1 MPALS
6 IGECIR
12 FGWET
17 FTKRPGILIGAS
29 VLTMLLPSIPGILFP
44 SPEVVA
50 GVPPPP
56 TTTAEVVAA
65 LISVVI
71 GIFATMGMTTFAL
84 RAHDDI
90 ASVKIGDLW
99 NPQPFWRFLGA
110 YILVMIIIF
119 FGLLLLVV
127 PGVIAALGLC
137 FVLYLVIDRGAGPIN
152 ALQESWRITKG
163 SKWQLFLLFL
173 VFFGLNLLGLLLLVV
188 GILVTFPVTLLALTH
203 AYRILSSQAGT

>member
-29 VLTMLLPSIPGILFP
+29 LLTMLLPSIPEILAP
-44 SPEVVA
+44 SPEVIPGA
-50 GVPPPP
+50 PLPPP
-56 TTTAEVVAA
+56 TAAEVVAV
-65 LISVVI
+65 LIGMLI
-71 GIFATMGMTTFAL
+71 GIFVTLGMTTFAL

-119 FGLLLLVV
+119 VGLLLLVV

-203 AYRILSSQAGT
+203 AYRILSCQAGT